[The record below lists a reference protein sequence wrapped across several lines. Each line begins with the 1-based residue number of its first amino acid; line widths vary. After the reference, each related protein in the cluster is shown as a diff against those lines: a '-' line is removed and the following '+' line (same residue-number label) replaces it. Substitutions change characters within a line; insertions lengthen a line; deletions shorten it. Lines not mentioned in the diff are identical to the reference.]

1 MRHRSILFLLV
12 LLCCVAVPALAA
24 SDQAPAFVRTAVTAP
39 LEGREP
45 LRVIFAPDEAACRKA
60 YGDDWGVRCAAAPGQ
75 DGAVVSGVRL
85 SPDIPGEWR
94 WSGGDTMEF
103 RPKNPWPESTAYTL
117 SLAKLPLP
125 SRMKLASPSL
135 SFSTPPLAVLEMDGR
150 LWIDPDLNG
159 ERAVSFDVR
168 FTTQPDRQTV
178 QRDAAL
184 KVSDKSLMLAK
195 PEFVW
200 GENGTCLIK
209 SRILSL
215 AKTPAT
221 VTLSLPGV
229 AAEVRRDGTHWKIP
243 KGKMEARQQVTAPGT
258 SSLFRIKS
266 ASLETSRDASLAGE
280 YRLTVETSLLVRPD
294 AFAKAVTAFQLPR
307 ALEEGAVE
315 PTPWTKAPVVDETVL
330 NRAKPV
336 KIEPLQP
343 ADQPAGTLRFRV
355 PVPSDSYLFL
365 NLPQGFGPSPAF
377 SLAGPWREV
386 FHAAPF
392 QPELDFLQ
400 PGNVLALGGE
410 RKLDLHASGLTAIRW
425 RASRVLKPYLGFL
438 ATQPQPFTN
447 TDIPFDALSDVQ
459 EGVIALKRTDPG
471 VPQFTVLDVAP
482 LFKDG
487 RGLMRIELVG
497 MDGDKEVV
505 SASRFLLVTDLGMI
519 VKKNADGS
527 RDVFVCS
534 LSEGNPISGTAVHI
548 LGTNGLPVA
557 EAVTDA
563 GGRAA
568 LPSVSGLNREKRPVA
583 VTVSVKR
590 GADED
595 AAWLPL
601 DDYSRVVDYSRFPT
615 QGQTS
620 NADGINAYVFSERGI
635 FRPGETLR
643 FGMLMRRGD
652 WKALPPDMPFFAELS
667 DPSERT
673 ILRRQFVVGADG
685 LAELSWTVPEGAPT
699 GRYRLDVQ
707 TPNADGFA
715 VVLGSGA
722 VRVEEFQPDTMSL
735 SATVNPAPGK
745 GWLNASQ
752 ASADAALKNLYGL
765 PAVDRRLR
773 GQLSVRPASLSFPGY
788 EDFTF
793 HDAMPYRGSA
803 LTLDLGEVR
812 TDAQGRAVLPLP
824 LEKLR
829 GGTLHCRLL
838 VEGFEPGG
846 GRSVTTVRD
855 FLVSPL
861 QAVLGYRPTG
871 AGGNLGFIP
880 KGSESTLEFVA
891 LGPDLGRADPG
902 ELTFSVAERRYVTSL
917 VTDKDGR
924 YRYDETPVDREI
936 VSSKRSFDASGNL
949 AWAVP
954 TDKPGEF
961 LLSVRNA
968 SGQIMALV
976 PFSVAGNDD
985 LRLAGRDELP
995 SGNLRLH
1002 IDKADYAPGE
1012 SIRLFLSSPYDGMGL
1027 ITLERDSVAA
1037 SRWFRVR
1044 AGNSVQEIAV
1054 PKDFEGRAYV
1064 NVSLARSLS
1073 SPDVFMQPH
1082 SYAVAPLTVN
1092 VARRDMGLRLKAPEQ
1107 VLPGSALSVSLSA
1120 RHPGKALIFAVDEGV
1135 LQLTAFAT
1143 PDPLRYLLNDR
1154 ALEVETRQMF
1164 DLLMPDHGQLRIPAF
1179 GGDMALSG
1187 GRFHNPFKRK
1197 AEPPLSWWSGI
1208 VEVGAETSVT
1218 IPVPGYYNG
1227 RVRIMAV
1234 AASPD
1239 TAGRAETDATVRGP
1253 VVLTPQ
1259 LPVLASPGDEF
1270 EAALAVANNTGQ
1282 PASFALALSPD
1293 EALRV
1298 VSPPPVEIAVGAGSE
1313 KVIPFR
1319 VKVGDVPG
1327 NAELRF
1333 AVTDA
1338 AGNRTVRPATLSVRP
1353 ASPLRESLSVGSASA
1368 STVLKTGR
1376 ELYPYE
1382 AKGSASVSALP
1393 LPALRGLIRYLDA
1406 YPYTCAEQRISRAMP
1421 YALLMNRPEL
1431 LADAGRAPD
1440 AARKLARERMDE
1452 AVQGIQSA
1460 LNWRG
1465 VSLWPGGE
1473 PDVLVT
1479 AYAADFLLTM
1489 RESGAALPGGLL
1501 AEVFG
1506 ALENALD
1513 RVPDSL
1519 EEGRAQAYGLWV
1531 LTREGR
1537 ITTQA
1542 MEQLVSQLEDRFPEW
1557 RKDVASTLLAGS
1569 CAIMRMNDD
1578 ARHLIALY
1586 QAPGPDFQARGYLD
1600 ALGVQALRASVL
1612 ARHFPDMLD
1621 TQRTELAQEL
1631 LDVLN
1636 GGRYVTL
1643 SASLGVRALLDMGG
1657 AANMPSGISLRCTS
1671 MQPGFEPVESA
1682 PADLGGM
1689 LTLSAPGCAAYALD
1703 MPAGSQPL
1711 YWEVSAQGF
1720 DRKPPSEALAQGL
1733 EVSRE
1738 YLDAEGR
1745 PVTTVKQGDV
1755 VTVSISARSH
1765 GGSVSDAV
1773 IVDLLPGGFEM
1784 VLNSDIK
1791 GQNPSGEPGYK
1802 SVDRREDRM
1811 IVFSDLAV
1819 EPFVFTYK
1827 IRAVNK
1833 GVYTLPPVQAEA
1845 MYNRSLQAHSAGG
1858 VMVVE

>member
-1 MRHRSILFLLV
+1 MRHRIV
-12 LLCCVAVPALAA
+12 LLLSLLLCWAAVPALAA
-24 SDQAPAFVRTAVTAP
+24 SDRAPAFVRAVVTAP

-45 LRVIFAPDEAACRKA
+45 LRVLLAPDEAACKKA
-60 YGDDWGVRCAAAPGQ
+60 YGDEWGIRCAAAPGRN
-75 DGAVVSGVRL
+75 GAAVPGVRL
-85 SPDIPGEWR
+85 SPDVPGDWR
-94 WSGGDTMEF
+94 WSGGDAMEF
-103 RPKNPWPESTAYTL
+103 RPKDPWPGSTSYTL
-117 SLAKLPLP
+117 SLSNLPLP
-125 SRMKLASPSL
+125 SRMKLASPNL
-135 SFSTPPLAVLEMDGR
+135 SFSTPPLAALKVDGS

-168 FTTQPDRQTV
+168 FTTPPDRQTI

-184 KVSDKSLMLAK
+184 KVSDKGLMLAK

-215 AKTPAT
+215 AKTSAT

-229 AAEVRRDGTHWKIP
+229 AAGVKRDGVHWKVP
-243 KGKMEARQQVTAPGT
+243 KGKEEARQQVTVPGT
-258 SSLFRIKS
+258 SSLFRIKG
-266 ASLETSRDASLAGE
+266 ASLEPSRDASLAGE

-294 AFAKAVTAFQLPR
+294 ALAKALTVLQLPR
-307 ALEEGAVE
+307 ALQEGAVE
-315 PTPWTKAPVVDETVL
+315 PTPWTKAPVIDEAAL

-355 PVPSDSYLFL
+355 SVPSDSYLFL
-365 NLPQGFGPSPAF
+365 HLSEGFGPSPAF
-377 SLAGPWREV
+377 SLGRPWRDV

-392 QPELDFLQ
+392 QPELGFLQ

-438 ATQPQPFTN
+438 AAQSQPFTN
-447 TDIPFDALSDVQ
+447 TDIPFDALSDVR

-471 VPQFTVLDVAP
+471 VPQFAVLDVGP
-482 LFKDG
+482 LVDG
-487 RGLMRIELVG
+487 GHGLMRVELTGV
-497 MDGDKEVV
+497 DGDREVA

-519 VKKNADGS
+519 EKKNADGS

-534 LSEGNPISGTAVHI
+534 LSEGGPVSGATVRI
-548 LGTNGLPVA
+548 LGANGLPVA

-583 VTVSVKR
+583 VTASAKR

-595 AAWLPL
+595 TAWLPL
-601 DDYSRVVDYSRFPT
+601 DDYSRAVDYSRFPT

-620 NADGINAYVFSERGI
+620 NADGINAYVFSERGM

-643 FGMLMRRGD
+643 FGMIMRRGD

-673 ILRRQFVVGADG
+673 ILRRQFAVGADG
-685 LAELSWTVPEGAPT
+685 LAELSWAVPEGAPT

-707 TPNADGFA
+707 TPDANGYA

-735 SATVNPAPGK
+735 SATVSPAPGK
-745 GWLNASQ
+745 GWLNASG
-752 ASADAALKNLYGL
+752 ASAGAALKNLYGL

-846 GRSVTTVRD
+846 GRSVTAVRD

-861 QAVLGYRPTG
+861 QAVLGYRPAG
-871 AGGNLGFIP
+871 AGSNLDFIP
-880 KGSESTLEFVA
+880 KGSESALEFVA
-891 LGPDLGRADPG
+891 LGPDLERAAPG

-936 VSSKRSFDASGNL
+936 ASSKRSFDDSGAL
-949 AWAVP
+949 VWPVP
-954 TDKPGEF
+954 TDRPGEF

-968 SGQIMALV
+968 SGQVMALV
-976 PFSVAGNDD
+976 PFTVAGNDD
-985 LRLAGRDELP
+985 LRLASRDELP

-1012 SIRLFLSSPYDGMGL
+1012 TIRLFLSAPYDGMGL

-1044 AGNSVQEIAV
+1044 AGNSVQEITV
-1054 PKDFEGRAYV
+1054 PKAFEGRAYV
-1064 NVSLARSLS
+1064 NVSLARALS

-1082 SYAVAPLTVN
+1082 SYAVSPLTVN
-1092 VARRDMGLRLKAPEQ
+1092 VARRDMGLALKAPER
-1107 VLPGSALSVSLSA
+1107 VMPGGTLKVSLSA
-1120 RHPGKALIFAVDEGV
+1120 RHPGKALVFAVDEGV

-1179 GGDMALSG
+1179 GGGMAMSG
-1187 GRFHNPFKRK
+1187 GRFHNPFKRH

-1208 VEVGAETSVT
+1208 VDVGAETSVD

-1239 TAGRAETDATVRGP
+1239 TAGRAQTDATVRGP

-1259 LPVLASPGDEF
+1259 LPVLASPGDTF
-1270 EAALAVANNTGQ
+1270 DASLAVANNTGKD
-1282 PASFALALSPD
+1282 AVFKLELSPD
-1293 EALRV
+1293 AALRV
-1298 VSPPPVEIAVGAGSE
+1298 VSPPPAEVTVGAGSE
-1313 KVIPFR
+1313 RVVPFR
-1319 VKVGDVPG
+1319 VEAVDVPG

-1338 AGNRTVRPATLSVRP
+1338 SGNRTARSATLSVRP
-1353 ASPLRESLSVGSASA
+1353 ASPLRESLHVGSASA
-1368 STVLKTGR
+1368 STVLKADR
-1376 ELYPYE
+1376 EVYPYE

-1406 YPYTCAEQRISRAMP
+1406 YQYTCVEQRISRAMP
-1421 YALLMNRPEL
+1421 YALLINRPEL
-1431 LADAGRAPD
+1431 LADAGRTPD
-1440 AARKLARERMDE
+1440 AARKLARERMDG

-1460 LNWRG
+1460 LNWSG
-1465 VSLWPGGE
+1465 IAFWPGRQA
-1473 PDVLVT
+1473 DLLVT
-1479 AYAADFLLTM
+1479 AYSADFLLTM
-1489 RESGAALPGGLL
+1489 REAGAALPNGLL
-1501 AEVFG
+1501 EEVFG
-1506 ALENALD
+1506 ALEGALD
-1513 RVPDSL
+1513 RVPESL
-1519 EEGRAQAYGLWV
+1519 EEGRVQAYGLWV

-1537 ITTQA
+1537 ITAQLL
-1542 MEQLVSQLEDRFPEW
+1542 EQLVSQLEDRFPGW
-1557 RKDVASTLLAGS
+1557 RKDVTSTLLAGS
-1569 CAIMRMNDD
+1569 CAIMRMNDE

-1586 QAPGPDFQARGYLD
+1586 QAPGADFQTHGYLD

-1621 TQRTELAQEL
+1621 TQRAEIVQEVF
-1631 LDVLN
+1631 DTLN

-1643 SASLGVRALLDMGG
+1643 SAALGIRALLDMGQTV
-1657 AANMPSGISLRCTS
+1657 AVPSGVSLRCTS
-1671 MQPGFEPVESA
+1671 MQPGFAPLEAA

-1689 LTLSAPGCAAYALD
+1689 LTLSVPGCAAYALD
-1703 MPAGSQPL
+1703 MPEGAPSL
-1711 YWEVSAQGF
+1711 YWEVSEQGF
-1720 DRKPPSEALAQGL
+1720 DRKPPSKALAQGL
-1733 EVSRE
+1733 EVSRR

-1745 PVTTVKQGDV
+1745 PVTAVKQGDV

-1765 GGSVSDAV
+1765 GGPVSDAV

-1784 VLNSDIK
+1784 VLSSWPK
-1791 GQNPSGEPGYK
+1791 GQGPNHGSGYK
-1802 SVDRREDRM
+1802 AVDRREDR
-1811 IVFSDLAV
+1811 VLLFTDLDV
-1819 EPFVFTYK
+1819 EPMEFTYA

-1833 GVYTLPPVQAEA
+1833 GVYALPSVQAEA
-1845 MYNRSLQAHSAGG
+1845 MYNRALQAHSAGG